1 MLNYYVSLLGKVNLM
16 ELLNLTLLKV
26 KLFFF
31 ENNSVT
37 HQRIMIKKDYNPA
50 NPHYSINHLNL
61 IGDLELVHI
70 SKHPA
75 SLY

>member
-37 HQRIMIKKDYNPA
+37 HQRIMIKRIIIQQIP
-50 NPHYSINHLNL
+50 IILL
-61 IGDLELVHI
+61 TT
-70 SKHPA
+70 
-75 SLY
+75 